1 MERKLVAA
9 AALATLSACAVG
21 PDFHRPPP
29 PNVAGYTPGAPPA
42 RTAGAAGLAGETQ
55 AFSPGADV
63 PGQWWTLYRSPALN
77 ALVAQALEAN
87 PDLASARAALRAAR
101 EAYLAQK
108 GALWPTVGAS
118 YNVTRQKTSD
128 VVAPVL
134 NNNQDLYTLHTAQV
148 TVDYTPDVFGGIRRQ
163 TETTRAQAQSQRFQ
177 TEAAYLTLTTNVV
190 AAAIQEASLREQIKA
205 TRDSVAETREVLSV
219 MRRQLALG
227 EIARPDVAAQET
239 AEAQAELTLLPLEK
253 QLAQQDDMLADL
265 TGRVPSEPGVT
276 RLDLAS
282 LTLPRDLPLSL
293 PSKLV
298 EQRPDVRA
306 AEANLNAA
314 SAQVGVAIANRLPNI
329 TLEAIAGGQATN
341 IGQMFSSGNDLWSLA
356 GSVAQPIFDGGA
368 LLHKQREARASF
380 DQAEA
385 QYHSTVL
392 SAFQNV
398 ADSLQALLADAR
410 QLAAAQTADETA
422 AESIAITRK
431 QLALGQVSGLVVL
444 NAEQAWQQARI
455 ARAQAAAA
463 RLADT
468 AALFQSLGGGWW
480 NRTETADIK

>member
-1 MERKLVAA
+1 MSGKLVAA
-9 AALATLSACAVG
+9 ACLVTLSACAVG
-21 PDFHRPPP
+21 PDFHRPAAPG
-29 PNVAGYTPGAPPA
+29 VAGYLPGPLPGK
-42 RTAGAAGLAGETQ
+42 TAAAAGEAGEAQT
-55 AFSPGADV
+55 FSLGADV
-63 PGQWWTLYRSPALN
+63 PGQWWTLYKSPALN
-77 ALVAQALEAN
+77 ALVDQALKAN
-87 PDLASARAALRAAR
+87 PDLASAQAALRAAR

-118 YNVTRQKTSD
+118 YNATRQKTSD
-128 VVAPVL
+128 TLAPVL
-134 NNNQDLYTLHTAQV
+134 NSNQDLYSLHTAQV

-163 TETTRAQAQSQRFQ
+163 TQSVRAQARSQRFQ
-177 TEAAYLTLTTNVV
+177 TEATYLTLTTNVV
-190 AAAIQEASLREQIKA
+190 AAAIQEASLREQIEA
-205 TRDSVAETREVLSV
+205 TEDSVAETREVLAV

-239 AEAQAELTLLPLEK
+239 ALAQAELTLPPLEK

-265 TGRVPSEPGVT
+265 TGRFPSEAGAP
-276 RLDLAS
+276 RPDLAS
-282 LTLPRDLPLSL
+282 LSLPRSLPVSL

-306 AEANLNAA
+306 AEANLDAA

-341 IGQMFSSGNDLWSLA
+341 IGQLFSNGNDLWSLA
-356 GSVAQPIFDGGA
+356 GAVAQPIFDGGM
-368 LLHKQREARASF
+368 LLHKQREARAGY
-380 DQAEA
+380 DQATA

-422 AESIAITRK
+422 AESIAIARK
-431 QLALGQVSGLVVL
+431 QLALGQVSGLILL

-463 RLADT
+463 RLADS
-468 AALFQSLGGGWW
+468 AALFQSLGGGWR
-480 NRTETADIK
+480 NRTEPADIK